1 MTRKALHSALLEVGL
16 YFEKG
21 WSVDRIARFTYRLR
35 RRRIHADD
43 PAERTSM
50 VAPGLQNEQ
59 RTVGYAIEQ
68 TPVDSRVAINVAPS
82 RTTTDPTEDERLVA
96 RVRAGLSRRI
106 AADQR
111 SAMGFACAVCGEPA
125 TGWTRIDSI
134 ADGKP
139 VIDGYATCLAHRSPE
154 AVEQLLVTR
163 SG

>member
-1 MTRKALHSALLEVGL
+1 MTRKTLHSALLEVGL

-59 RTVGYAIEQ
+59 RTVGFAIEQ
-68 TPVDSRVAINVAPS
+68 TPVDSRVAIN
-82 RTTTDPTEDERLVA
+82 VA